1 MSQARVWKVL
11 TFISIFYSAGLLGHL
26 LNHALKTPSLA
37 LSRSVKPRSQFKSH
51 SHSWSLTP
59 YGSEVTLTPS
69 LLLSSISC
77 VRSQGDE
84 RNDRK
89 WKVQKWDWDPV
100 HRSRWLDMVTSHGQ
114 RGQIDLIWLDLEYSR
129 VPPQPHPHPITSSPE
144 FEHSHS
150 CLFCTI
156 RYFRKLSKRLGP
168 SSITLPSRSFTDT
181 GQFCFTHLAQA
192 DINQP
197 GQHDKTVAPDGF
209 VLMQMNP
216 GPFYHWYLHLRVTH
230 WYTNPFLKGK
240 N

>member
-1 MSQARVWKVL
+1 MGLRSSTQVTVARHGHFTWPTGSNRSDMTWSWVL
-11 TFISIFYSAGLLGHL
+11 ES
-26 LNHALKTPSLA
+26 TP
-37 LSRSVKPRSQFKSH
+37 PH
-51 SHSWSLTP
+51 PHPTP
-59 YGSEVTLTPS
+59 
-69 LLLSSISC
+69 
-77 VRSQGDE
+77 
-84 RNDRK
+84 
-89 WKVQKWDWDPV
+89 
-100 HRSRWLDMVTSHGQ
+100 
-114 RGQIDLIWLDLEYSR
+114 
-129 VPPQPHPHPITSSPE
+129 PHPITSSPE